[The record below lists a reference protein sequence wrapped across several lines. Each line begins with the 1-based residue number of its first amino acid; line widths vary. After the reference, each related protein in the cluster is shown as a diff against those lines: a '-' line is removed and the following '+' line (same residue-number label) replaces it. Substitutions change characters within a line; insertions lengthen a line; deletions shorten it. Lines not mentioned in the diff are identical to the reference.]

1 MTARDHDRIRDVIGA
16 LLVAVWLVGATT
28 PGIVVASGGNI
39 GFLKDAPLTR
49 FTGPDREMF
58 GKNLNTALE
67 QNADGEVR
75 RWQNPDT
82 GSAGEIELVRSF
94 TQDSKR
100 CRGVRISNRARG
112 YAEAKT
118 DTVFCR
124 ETDGRWKVLPPSKP
138 TPGKPDDKP
147 AAGSD

>member
-1 MTARDHDRIRDVIGA
+1 MTARDRDRIRAVAGT
-16 LLVAVWLVGATT
+16 LLAAVWLAGAAV
-28 PGIVVASGGNI
+28 PASAAGSGGNI

-58 GKNLNTALE
+58 RKNLNAALE
-67 QNADGEVR
+67 QNADGDVR

-82 GSAGEIELVRSF
+82 GSSGEIELVRSF

-118 DTVFCR
+118 DAIFCR
-124 ETDGRWKVLPPSKP
+124 ETDGRWKALPPSKP
-138 TPGKPDDKP
+138 APAKPGDKP
-147 AAGSD
+147 AATSK

>member
-1 MTARDHDRIRDVIGA
+1 MSTHVRGRVRGVAGA
-16 LLVAVWLVGATT
+16 LLAAIWLAGAAA
-28 PGIVVASGGNI
+28 PGIVAASGGNI
-39 GFLKDAPLTR
+39 GFLEDAPLTR

-112 YAEAKT
+112 YAEART
-118 DTVFCR
+118 DAVFCR
-124 ETDGRWKVLPPSKP
+124 ETDGRWKVLLPSKAAP
-138 TPGKPDDKP
+138 AKPDDMP
-147 AAGSD
+147 AATSK